1 MLAERREKKKVIGDG
16 TRAFARA
23 PFNLEP
29 PRRRKQTTGGAHTHT
44 HTARVQA
51 EAGVVS
57 VRRPSF

>member
-1 MLAERREKKKVIGDG
+1 MLSVCVRRREKKKVIGDG

-29 PRRRKQTTGGAHTHT
+29 PRRRKQTTGGAHT
-44 HTARVQA
+44 ARVQA

>member
-1 MLAERREKKKVIGDG
+1 MVIGDG
-16 TRAFARA
+16 TREFARA

-29 PRRRKQTTGGAHTHT
+29 PRRRKQTTGGAHILQ
-44 HTARVQA
+44 ARVQA